1 MNIKFY
7 IALYIGKILMFIIN
21 IISKG
26 RGTNMPGEMA
36 YKIDKNFIKNFK
48 KLNRE
53 KIVFV
58 TGTNGKSTTNNMI
71 SHILKNSGRAIATN
85 VAGANM
91 VGGVAT
97 ILLQNSNLKGEFNKE
112 YLVLEIDE
120 RSLPRI
126 YSFLKPK
133 HICITNLQKDQVQ
146 RNGDPEFIYSKFENA
161 IEKDT
166 ILYLNNDEPRSRGLE
181 SKVKKVVYYGIDKN
195 EYTYER
201 DDFYSVTMPC
211 PKCNS
216 KIKYNYYNLENIG
229 NFECTKCDYK
239 SNEKPDVFLYDI
251 NFEEG
256 KFKCDDV
263 EYAVHYK
270 TPFYM
275 YDYALSMAICRNFG
289 LSEKEIQSGFD
300 DFKNPADRK
309 DILTY
314 KDKQIHYYR
323 MKQENPETLQ
333 SALDMIGRDKE
344 EKAIFIG
351 LFEIK
356 DFEPHYTNTFYF
368 FDCNIK
374 EILKSKVEKFIVFS
388 KSVCFDTANRLIYDG
403 VNKEDIIIMNDDN
416 VENVLSYMD
425 KLETKNIYI
434 LTGMKPYKKIKEF
447 LNKGGL
453 ENGKE

>member
-1 MNIKFY
+1 MGFKFY
-7 IALYIGKILMFIIN
+7 LALYIGKMLMFIIDKVA
-21 IISKG
+21 KG
-26 RGTNMPGEMA
+26 RGTNLPGEIA
-36 YKIDKNFIKNFK
+36 YKIDKNFVKNFK
-48 KLNRE
+48 NLDRD

-71 SHILKNSGRAIATN
+71 SHILKNSDRKIATN

-112 YLVLEIDE
+112 YLILEIDE
-120 RSLPRI
+120 RSLPKI
-126 YSFLKPK
+126 YSFLRPR

-181 SKVKKVVYYGIDKN
+181 SRVEKVVYYGIDKN

-201 DDFYSVTMPC
+201 DDFYAVTMPC
-211 PKCNS
+211 PKCS
-216 KIKYNYYNLENIG
+216 GKIKYNYYNLENIG
-229 NFECTKCDYK
+229 NFECTKCEYK
-239 SNEKPDVFLYDI
+239 SKEEPDVILKNID
-251 NFEEG
+251 FEEG
-256 KFKCDDV
+256 KFKVDNI
-263 EYAVHYK
+263 EYTVHYK

-275 YDYALSMAICRNFG
+275 YDYALSMAICKRFG
-289 LSEKEIQSGFD
+289 LTSEEIQDGFD
-300 DFKNPADRK
+300 SFKNPADRK

-356 DFEPHYTNTFYF
+356 DFKPHYTNTFYF

-374 EILKSKVEKFIVFS
+374 EILKSKVEKFICFS

-403 VNKEDIIIMNDDN
+403 VNKEDIIIFNDDD
-416 VENVLSYMD
+416 VENVLAYMD
-425 KLETKNIYI
+425 KLETNNIYI
-434 LTGMKPYKKIKEF
+434 LTGMKPYNRIKAY
-447 LNKGGL
+447 LQNNK
-453 ENGKE
+453 

>member
-1 MNIKFY
+1 MNLKFY
-7 IALYIGKILMFIIN
+7 LALFIGKLLALMIN
-21 IISKG
+21 LISKG
-26 RGTNMPGEMA
+26 RGTNMPGEIA

-48 KLNRE
+48 NLDRE
-53 KIVFV
+53 KVVFV
-58 TGTNGKSTTNNMI
+58 TGTNGKSTTNNLI
-71 SHILKNSGRAIATN
+71 SHIIKNSGRTIATN
-85 VAGANM
+85 IAGANM

-97 ILLQNSNLKGEFNKE
+97 ILLHNSSLKGEFNKD
-112 YLVLEIDE
+112 YLILEIDE

-161 IEKDT
+161 IENDT
-166 ILYLNNDEPRSRGLE
+166 VLYLNNDEPRSRGLE
-181 SKVKKVVYYGIDKN
+181 EKVNEVVLYGIDKN
-195 EYTYER
+195 EYSYEKE
-201 DDFYSVTMPC
+201 DFYSVTMPC
-211 PKCNS
+211 SKCNS
-216 KIKYNYYNLENIG
+216 KIEYNYYNLENIG
-229 NFECTKCDYK
+229 NFKCKNCDYK
-239 SNEKPDVFLYDI
+239 SVDNPDIFLYDI

-256 KFKCDDV
+256 KFKCNDT
-263 EYAVHYK
+263 EYNVHYK

-275 YDYALSMAICRNFG
+275 YNYALAMAICKRFG
-289 LSEKEIQSGFD
+289 LSEEEIKSGFNS
-300 DFKNPADRK
+300 FKNPADRK
-309 DILTY
+309 DILTF

-356 DFEPHYTNTFYF
+356 DFDPHYTNTFYF

-374 EILKSKVEKFIVFS
+374 EILKSKVEKYICFS
-388 KSVCFDTANRLIYDG
+388 KTVCYDTANRLIYDG
-403 VNKEDIIIMNDDN
+403 VSKDDIIIMDDDN

-425 KLETKNIYI
+425 KLETNNIYI
-434 LTGMKPYKKIKEF
+434 LTGMKPYKKIKEY
-447 LNKGGL
+447 LQNNK
-453 ENGKE
+453 